1 MDTLEIFGTEY
12 TGVAGIKATDDNDQI
27 KTYIRPQGTKS
38 ISANGTGIDVTEY
51 ASVDVSVPSGQ
62 PNLQSK
68 TYNVSSAGTAT
79 VTADSGY
86 DGLSSVSV
94 SVPSAS
100 FWTNIA
106 DLGFSTVDGIR
117 EWHVIAQT
125 VVDPDE
131 GDIEGWITAGNY
143 DGNTQSFTAVPSN
156 TTITP
161 TESPQTI
168 GGYKYMMEGAVTV
181 GAISSTYVGSGITR
195 RSSTDLT
202 ASGATVTVPSG
213 YYSAQASKAVASGT
227 AGTPTATKG
236 TVSNH
241 SVSVTPSVTNSTGYI
256 TGGTKSGTAVTVSAS
271 ELVSGSETKTENG
284 TYNVTNLASLVVDIP
299 FSTIYTGSSNPSA
312 STGSNGDIY
321 LKVV

>member
-62 PNLQSK
+62 PTLQSK
-68 TYNVSSAGTAT
+68 SVSYNPSETAQSQT

-86 DGLSSVSV
+86 DGLDEVSV
-94 SVPSAS
+94 S
-100 FWTNIA
+100 
-106 DLGFSTVDGIR
+106 
-117 EWHVIAQT
+117 
-125 VVDPDE
+125 
-131 GDIEGWITAGNY
+131 
-143 DGNTQSFTAVPSN
+143 
-156 TTITP
+156 
-161 TESPQTI
+161 
-168 GGYKYMMEGAVTV
+168 V

-213 YYSAQASKAVASGT
+213 YYSAQASKAVASGSAT
-227 AGTPTATKG
+227 VNETIDMSSAMTINVNPSTGLISAG
-236 TVSNH
+236 VSGG
-241 SVSVTPSVTNSTGYI
+241 SLVTPSVNAGYI
-256 TGGTKSGTAVTVSAS
+256 SSGTEGEVNVTGSKTQQLTTMGATTYNTSATDQTISSGRFLIGTQTIKAVTVSGLSANTILSGTTVKIGDANDDDRIAS
-271 ELVSGSETKTENG
+271 VSGT
-284 TYNVTNLASLVVDIP
+284 VT
-299 FSTIYTGSSNPSA
+299 FSTIYTGSTNPSS

-321 LKVV
+321 LKVVS